1 MRQNYK
7 TYPTDYIEEL
17 KRKGKRK
24 KARAFFEYWSD
35 MEEGEHNSVRFY
47 ANSWEVSV
55 STAHAW
61 IDEFNREID
70 LFLDSWHI
78 RNRQH
83 YTYAKNQAEHLP
95 NTSNTCEARK
105 QGVSPDGAEHQPN
118 EVFNIYDD
126 DNGGMKQSFDKWFED
141 LYFIYRLNT
150 KHAGRKDKAY
160 DEWQRVRGLVK
171 YENLKLAIMMY
182 LHDPD
187 VQKRFNFANFLK
199 NDVYLAYLPKRI
211 KLLIDGKWVEGEY
224 DDKDRVFRADNGFKG
239 YMSSETLVKKFADK
253 KLEFLR

>member
-70 LFLDSWHI
+70 LFLSGWQV

-83 YTYAKNQAEHLP
+83 YTYAKNQAERQP
-95 NTSNTCEARK
+95 NTSNTCKAQN
-105 QGVSPDGAEHQPN
+105 QGVSPDSAEHQPN

-126 DNGGMKQSFDKWFED
+126 DKGAAAKRDRWFED

-150 KHAGRKDKAY
+150 KHAGKKEEAY
-160 DEWQRVRGLVK
+160 REWELVK
-171 YENLKLAIMMY
+171 DRVGYENMKLAIMMY
-182 LHDPD
+182 LHDPE
-187 VQKRFNFANFLK
+187 VKRRFNFTNFLK
-199 NDVYLAYLPKRI
+199 NDVYLSYLPKRI
-211 KLLIDGKWVEGEY
+211 KILIDGKWHVGTY
-224 DDKDRVFRADNGFKG
+224 DDESHIFKSEDGFEG
-239 YMSSETLVKKFADK
+239 YLDSETLIRKFSNK
-253 KLEFLR
+253 ELEFVR